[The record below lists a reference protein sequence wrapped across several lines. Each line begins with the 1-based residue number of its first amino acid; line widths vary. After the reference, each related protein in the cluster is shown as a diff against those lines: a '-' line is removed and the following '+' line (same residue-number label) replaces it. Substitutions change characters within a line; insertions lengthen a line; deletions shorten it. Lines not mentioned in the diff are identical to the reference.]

1 LLTLLLLEEATE
13 GVQPAT
19 PEATIPG
26 EPPFHLGE
34 RLRLQLVDALA
45 ALLAF
50 LDQSGRQ
57 QDPQVLRDGLTG
69 GAEGGGQGL
78 DRAAAAGELVEQL
91 APGRVGQG
99 REHVGVGVRDRLA
112 GDGHGGS
119 LYESYRL
126 RERYE
131 SDRLH
136 IVGTTNGKR

>member
-1 LLTLLLLEEATE
+1 M
-13 GVQPAT
+13 
-19 PEATIPG
+19 
-26 EPPFHLGE
+26 
-34 RLRLQLVDALA
+34 VDALA
-45 ALLAF
+45 ALLV
-50 LDQSGRQ
+50 LLHQPGRE
-57 QDPQVLRDGLTG
+57 QDPQVLRDGLAG
-69 GAEGGGQGL
+69 GLEGRRQVL